1 MPKVSDDSS
10 GEARRQQAALDRESE
25 AYRQKRERNNLAVKK
40 SREKSRQ
47 KTSETSMRVALL
59 RAENDE
65 LEHKV
70 DGLTKE
76 LSIMKEL
83 LLAHARGGGANRTKT
98 EPTSSSTTQAAQR
111 VKAEKSTAQAA
122 PRIKDDPQNAC
133 APALPDHEYFGS
145 PEAAGSIEEGDVYT
159 EVFAMSDDVYLEEY
173 VVE

>member
-65 LEHKV
+65 LEQKV

-83 LLAHARGGGANRTKT
+83 LLAHARGGGANRTKAT
-98 EPTSSSTTQAAQR
+98 PTSAST
-111 VKAEKSTAQAA
+111 AEASTAQAA
-122 PRIKDDPQNAC
+122 HRIKDNPQNAS
-133 APALPDHEYFGS
+133 AAALPDHEYFGS
-145 PEAAGSIEEGDVYT
+145 PNGEAAAGSIEEGDVYT
-159 EVFAMSDDVYLEEY
+159 DVFAMSDDVYLEEY